1 MTTLNS
7 KHCTCLLLLFILA
20 IPSNAYSGLFG
31 SEELPQR
38 SLNELPQWL
47 SYMERHLREDT
58 PEEICRQ
65 SGLCNLKPWYNFLNS
80 LRGLSKREQLER
92 VNQYANRQ
100 PYIQDID
107 NYGQT
112 DYWAVVREF
121 LSRSGDCEDYS
132 LTKFF
137 SLRLLG
143 FTNDELRIV
152 VLQDTNLR
160 IGHAVLAVNYGG
172 DQLILDN
179 QSRQVISHRSIKH
192 YTPLYTVNEQR
203 WWLHMP
209 VF

>member
-1 MTTLNS
+1 MRAS
-7 KHCTCLLLLFILA
+7 YSLLIIGVILL
-20 IPSNAYSGLFG
+20 IPLTWSSPTYAGLFG
-31 SEELPQR
+31 SQELPQR
-38 SLNELPQWL
+38 SLSELPDWL

-58 PEEICRQ
+58 PEQICRE

-80 LRGLSKREQLER
+80 IKGLPKRQQLER

-107 NYGQT
+107 NYGKE

-143 FTNDELRIV
+143 FSNDELRIV

-160 IGHAVLAVNYGG
+160 IGHAVLAVKYGG
-172 DQLILDN
+172 DELILDN

-192 YTPLYTVNEQR
+192 YTPLYTVNEKR

-209 VF
+209 VY

>member
-1 MTTLNS
+1 MKQSTLNFL
-7 KHCTCLLLLFILA
+7 CNGIFTLCLTFSFNVEA
-20 IPSNAYSGLFG
+20 GLFG
-31 SEELPQR
+31 SQELPQK
-38 SLNELPQWL
+38 SLNELPDWL
-47 SYMERHLREDT
+47 TYMERHLREDT

-80 LRGLSKREQLER
+80 LRGLSKRQQIER
-92 VNQYANRQ
+92 VNQFANRQ
-100 PYIQDID
+100 PYILDID
-107 NYGQT
+107 NYGQEE
-112 DYWAVVREF
+112 YWAVVREF

-143 FTNDELRIV
+143 FTNEELRIV

-160 IGHAVLAVNYGG
+160 IGHAVLAVKHRG
-172 DQLILDN
+172 DELILDN

-192 YTPLYTVNEQR
+192 YIPLYTVNEKR

>member
-1 MTTLNS
+1 MRARCS
-7 KHCTCLLLLFILA
+7 LLLFGVMLFFPLTWA
-20 IPSNAYSGLFG
+20 PQTHAGLFG
-31 SEELPQR
+31 SQELPQR
-38 SLNELPQWL
+38 TLSELPDWL

-65 SGLCNLKPWYNFLNS
+65 SGLCNLKPWYSFLES
-80 LRGLSKREQLER
+80 IRGLPKRQQLER

-107 NYGQT
+107 NYGKA
-112 DYWAVVREF
+112 DYWAVVKEF

-143 FTNDELRIV
+143 FSNDELRIV

-160 IGHAVLAVNYGG
+160 IGHAVLAVKYGG
-172 DQLILDN
+172 DELILDN
-179 QSRQVISHRSIKH
+179 QSRQVISHRNIKH
-192 YTPLYTVNEQR
+192 YTPLYTVNEKR

-209 VF
+209 VY

>member
-1 MTTLNS
+1 MTSATSKLLTSLTLLI
-7 KHCTCLLLLFILA
+7 TFA
-20 IPSNAYSGLFG
+20 VTSNTHAGLFG

-47 SYMERHLREDT
+47 TYMERHLREDT
-58 PEEICRQ
+58 PEQICQQ
-65 SGLCNLKPWYNFLNS
+65 SGLCNLKPWYDFLNS
-80 LRGLSKREQLER
+80 IRGLSKRQQLER

-100 PYIQDID
+100 PYILDID

-143 FTNDELRIV
+143 FTNEELRIV

-179 QSRQVISHRSIKH
+179 QSRQVISHRNIKH
-192 YTPLYTVNEQR
+192 YVPLYTVNEKR

>member
-1 MTTLNS
+1 MRAS
-7 KHCTCLLLLFILA
+7 YSLLIIGVILL
-20 IPSNAYSGLFG
+20 IPLTWSSPTYAGLFG
-31 SEELPQR
+31 SQELPQR
-38 SLNELPQWL
+38 SLSELPDWL

-58 PEEICRQ
+58 PEQICRE

-80 LRGLSKREQLER
+80 IKELPKRQQLER

-107 NYGQT
+107 NYGKE

-143 FTNDELRIV
+143 FSNDELRIV

-160 IGHAVLAVNYGG
+160 IGHAVLAVKYGG
-172 DQLILDN
+172 DELILDN

-192 YTPLYTVNEQR
+192 YTPLYTVNEKR

-209 VF
+209 VY

>member
-1 MTTLNS
+1 MPLCLTLS
-7 KHCTCLLLLFILA
+7 L
-20 IPSNAYSGLFG
+20 NAEAGLFG
-31 SEELPQR
+31 SQELPQR
-38 SLNELPQWL
+38 SLNELPDWL
-47 SYMERHLREDT
+47 TYMERHLREDP
-58 PEEICRQ
+58 PEKICRE
-65 SGLCNLKPWYNFLNS
+65 SGLCNLKPWYNFLDS
-80 LRGLSKREQLER
+80 LRGLSKRQQIEK
-92 VNQYANRQ
+92 VNQYANKQ
-100 PYIQDID
+100 PYILDID
-107 NYGQT
+107 NYGQA

-179 QSRQVISHRSIKH
+179 QSRQVISHHNIKH
-192 YTPLYTVNEQR
+192 YVPLYTVNEQR

>member
-1 MTTLNS
+1 MKQSTLNIL
-7 KHCTCLLLLFILA
+7 CNAIFTLCLTFSVNVEA
-20 IPSNAYSGLFG
+20 GLFG
-31 SEELPQR
+31 SQELPQK
-38 SLNELPQWL
+38 SLNELPDWL
-47 SYMERHLREDT
+47 TYMERHLREDT

-80 LRGLSKREQLER
+80 LRGLSKRQQIER
-92 VNQYANRQ
+92 VNQFANRQ
-100 PYIQDID
+100 PYILDID
-107 NYGQT
+107 NYGQEE
-112 DYWAVVREF
+112 YWAVVREF

-143 FTNDELRIV
+143 FTNEELRIV

-160 IGHAVLAVNYGG
+160 IGHAVLAVKHRG
-172 DQLILDN
+172 DELILDN

-192 YTPLYTVNEQR
+192 YIPLYTVNEKR

>member
-1 MTTLNS
+1 MRAS
-7 KHCTCLLLLFILA
+7 YPLLIIGVILL
-20 IPSNAYSGLFG
+20 IPLTWSSATYAGLFG
-31 SEELPQR
+31 SQELPQR
-38 SLNELPQWL
+38 SLSELPDWL

-58 PEEICRQ
+58 PEQICREL
-65 SGLCNLKPWYNFLNS
+65 GLCNLKPWYNFLNS
-80 LRGLSKREQLER
+80 IKGLPKRQQLER

-107 NYGQT
+107 NYGKE

-143 FTNDELRIV
+143 FSNDELRIV

-160 IGHAVLAVNYGG
+160 IGHAVLAVKYGG
-172 DQLILDN
+172 DELILDN
-179 QSRQVISHRSIKH
+179 QSRQVISHRNIKH
-192 YTPLYTVNEQR
+192 YTPLYTVNEKR

-209 VF
+209 VY

>member
-1 MTTLNS
+1 MQRPIS
-7 KHCTCLLLLFILA
+7 QLLKGSLLFICLTCSLNVSA
-20 IPSNAYSGLFG
+20 GLFG
-31 SEELPQR
+31 SQELPQR
-38 SLNELPQWL
+38 ALNELPDWL
-47 SYMERHLREDT
+47 TYMERHLREDT

-80 LRGLSKREQLER
+80 LQGLSKRQQIER

-107 NYGQT
+107 NYGQA

-160 IGHAVLAVNYGG
+160 IGHAVLSVKYGG
-172 DQLILDN
+172 DELILDN

-192 YTPLYTVNEQR
+192 YVPLYTVNEKQ